1 MRNEKQATLSYDQID
16 KLRRTLVQ
24 EHVQANRA
32 ALRSLN
38 QMQYVFQDVC
48 RELKE
53 LGVTQSRIG
62 RRIKRSQCR
71 VSQWATGQQAVPA
84 QTLVHSLPILLDM
97 LKEKRGDE

>member
-1 MRNEKQATLSYDQID
+1 MKTEKQATLSYDQID

-32 ALRSLN
+32 ALHSLN

-53 LGVTQSRIG
+53 IGVTQIQIG
-62 RRIKRSQCR
+62 RRIKRSQGR

-97 LKEKRGDE
+97 LQEKRGDS